1 MIIKFMYHLY
11 KLSENIRLREK
22 AGVVLPKT
30 KQAITTTTNKH
41 THTQNTIHQKKIET
55 KIMLLTQIQ

>member
-1 MIIKFMYHLY
+1 MIIKFMDHLY

-30 KQAITTTTNKH
+30 KQAKTTTNKH

>member
-1 MIIKFMYHLY
+1 MIIKFMDHLY

-30 KQAITTTTNKH
+30 KQAKTATTNKH
-41 THTQNTIHQKKIET
+41 THTQNTIHQKKLRQ
-55 KIMLLTQIQ
+55 KLCY